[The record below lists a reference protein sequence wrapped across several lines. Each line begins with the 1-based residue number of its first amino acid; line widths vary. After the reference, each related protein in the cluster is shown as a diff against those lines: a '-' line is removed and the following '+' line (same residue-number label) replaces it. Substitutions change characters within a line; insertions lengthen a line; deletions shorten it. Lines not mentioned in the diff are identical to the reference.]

1 MRASCAPPPGA
12 ARAVRP
18 PCRSASELRRAQVLA
33 ERTVQRWVRELE
45 MGGEAGA

>member
-1 MRASCAPPPGA
+1 MRASWAPPRRP
-12 ARAVRP
+12 VRTA
-18 PCRSASELRRAQVLA
+18 RSASELRRAQVLA